1 MTYWVIQIVRG
12 NYYAMGYKTYSAA
25 EKRFNLVQGG
35 EVYLHKSFLT
45 DARQAVDEFKS
56 QQASGR

>member
-1 MTYWVIQIVRG
+1 
-12 NYYAMGYKTYSAA
+12 MGYKTYSAA